1 MAGTGRQGEEP
12 AWIDPGPVVPEAVV
26 FMAWMGSGLT
36 CCFYRGTIACCN
48 QLLLYCSLLCSGSHL
63 GFYCSDIQIRA
74 SIQTLQ
80 NGVPPKQSLTV
91 WFIQADE
98 RVSLQSIKRVAL
110 NPVWLF
116 AWQTNGAWSQ
126 CLHMVLLFEMAV
138 IKYIRYTFWCSASRC
153 FIFFFFEPTLD

>member
-1 MAGTGRQGEEP
+1 MLFCALHPMAVPGRQGEKP

-48 QLLLYCSLLCSGSHL
+48 QLLLYCSLLCSGSRL

-91 WFIQADE
+91 
-98 RVSLQSIKRVAL
+98 
-110 NPVWLF
+110 
-116 AWQTNGAWSQ
+116 
-126 CLHMVLLFEMAV
+126 
-138 IKYIRYTFWCSASRC
+138 
-153 FIFFFFEPTLD
+153 